1 MCTAISLSKNGEF
14 FGRTLDLEF
23 SLYEKVVVIPRN
35 FDFKFRYT
43 KNLSSHY
50 AIIGMAT
57 VKNEYPLLYDATNEY
72 GLSIAAL
79 NFPQNAV
86 YSEKTTQKPNVA
98 VFEFIPFILGR
109 CKTVGEAVKLIKN
122 INIIGEDF
130 DENLKTTPLHWLI
143 SDRKSSVTV
152 EPLES
157 GIEIYENNVGVLTNN
172 PPFSYHLTNLSNYMS
187 LSVAAPKNSFSKELN
202 LINYSRG
209 MGALGL
215 PGDNSSA
222 SRFVRAAFL
231 KYNALPFESSGV
243 ELFFRIMS
251 GVEQTKGI
259 VRLSNGENVISVYT
273 SCCDTE
279 NGIYYYKTY
288 EGGFGAVKMKNCN
301 LNSCDISIFEL
312 QKQPTIHFAN

>member
-1 MCTAISLSKNGEF
+1 MSKNGEF

-23 SLYEKVVVIPRN
+23 SLDEKVVVIPRN

-43 KNLSSHY
+43 KNLNSHY

-57 VKNEYPLLYDATNEY
+57 IKNAYPLLYDATNEY

-86 YSEKTTQKPNVA
+86 YSKKSDFKPNVA
-98 VFEFIPFILGR
+98 VFEFIPFILGS
-109 CKTVGEAVKLIKN
+109 CKTVGEAVKLIEN

-143 SDRKSSVTV
+143 SDKKSSITV
-152 EPLES
+152 EPLKS
-157 GIEIYENNVGVLTNN
+157 GIKIYENSVGVLTNN
-172 PPFSYHLTNLSNYMS
+172 PPFDYHLTNLSNYMS
-187 LSVAAPKNSFSKELN
+187 LSAESPENNFSKELN
-202 LINYSRG
+202 LKNYSRG

-222 SRFVRAAFL
+222 SRFVRAAFF
-231 KYNALPFESSGV
+231 KYNALPFENNGV

-288 EGGFGAVKMKNCN
+288 GGGFGAVYLHNCDLDSKNLFAFN
-301 LNSCDISIFEL
+301 LERQPKIHIS
-312 QKQPTIHFAN
+312 N

>member
-23 SLYEKVVVIPRN
+23 SLDEKVVVIPRN

-86 YSEKTTQKPNVA
+86 YSQKSDFKPNVA
-98 VFEFIPFILGR
+98 VFELIPFILSR
-109 CKTVGEAVKLIKN
+109 CKTVDEAARLIKN

-143 SDRKSSVTV
+143 SDGTSSVTV
-152 EPLES
+152 EPIES
-157 GIEIYENNVGVLTNN
+157 GIEIYENSVGVLTNN

-187 LSVAAPKNSFSKELN
+187 LSSMPPENNFSKELD
-202 LINYSRG
+202 LQKYSRG
-209 MGALGL
+209 MGALGM

-222 SRFVRAAFL
+222 SRFVRATFL
-231 KYNALPFESSGV
+231 KYNALPFEDNGV

-288 EGGFGAVKMKNCN
+288 EGGFGAVKMKNCY
-301 LNSCDISIFEL
+301 LNSNDIYIFEL
-312 QKQPTIHFAN
+312 NRNPIIYFSN